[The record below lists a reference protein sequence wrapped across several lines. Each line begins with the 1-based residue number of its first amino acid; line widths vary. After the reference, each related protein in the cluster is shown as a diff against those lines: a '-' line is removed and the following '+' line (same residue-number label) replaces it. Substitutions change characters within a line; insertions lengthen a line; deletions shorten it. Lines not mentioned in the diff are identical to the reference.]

1 MTVWLY
7 LPLCCGR
14 TAREVIEE
22 EDSYASRFYRWLFRK
37 LKELS
42 FISRGYAWFNWYSCT
57 IARSK
62 VSAMTVYD
70 MATKALGTEPFPQNS
85 IAGLISGI
93 TFIVFFSQEKP
104 LRWKEIHT
112 HTPTHTQHTHTHT
125 QTHTCTKWMAPN
137 KCCGIIF
144 WALLRP
150 STLEYHADCFEKIP
164 EREGSISPATII
176 FIIFRDSLM
185 F

>member
-1 MTVWLY
+1 
-7 LPLCCGR
+7 
-14 TAREVIEE
+14 
-22 EDSYASRFYRWLFRK
+22 
-37 LKELS
+37 
-42 FISRGYAWFNWYSCT
+42 
-57 IARSK
+57 
-62 VSAMTVYD
+62 MTVYD

-93 TFIVFFSQEKP
+93 TFIVFFQSGEAFTVKGNT
-104 LRWKEIHT
+104 HT
-112 HTPTHTQHTHTHT
+112 HTYTHTTHTHTHT

-176 FIIFRDSLM
+176 FIIF
-185 F
+185 

>member
-1 MTVWLY
+1 M
-7 LPLCCGR
+7 
-14 TAREVIEE
+14 
-22 EDSYASRFYRWLFRK
+22 
-37 LKELS
+37 S
-42 FISRGYAWFNWYSCT
+42 FSSHGSAQFNWHSFAQLLAWRSLLWLSMTWRQRFLTQKYS
-57 IARSK
+57 
-62 VSAMTVYD
+62 SAQHCWPDHWHYIYCFFQSGEAFTVKGN
-70 MATKALGTEPFPQNS
+70 T
-85 IAGLISGI
+85 
-93 TFIVFFSQEKP
+93 
-104 LRWKEIHT
+104 HT
-112 HTPTHTQHTHTHT
+112 HTYTHTTHTHTHT

-176 FIIFRDSLM
+176 FIIFWDSLM